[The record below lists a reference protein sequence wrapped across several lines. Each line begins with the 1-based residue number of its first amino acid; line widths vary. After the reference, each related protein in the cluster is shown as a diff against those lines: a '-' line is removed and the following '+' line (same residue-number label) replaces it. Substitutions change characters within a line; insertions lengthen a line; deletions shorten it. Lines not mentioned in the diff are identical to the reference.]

1 MQEVKI
7 QDLIVRC
14 IEYFK
19 EHCYTEN
26 RISKYKSLWRTGIVH
41 FMTERSIVN
50 YSPSIGADFVSSCH
64 LKGEIRH
71 QEREKIRSVQVL
83 DDMLLLGIIRKRC
96 FIPVHHSL
104 DDEVGREMEKLIT
117 HLINLRRSQVT
128 IKDYRLYLS
137 ELLAHLDI
145 SGVKTVEGIADKHI
159 LSFVSSHPTNKV
171 NVVSALRVLFRFWKE
186 EHIVNERFDDL
197 FDTYK
202 LRKKERIPSFYTA
215 EEVATVENSVS
226 RSSSVGK
233 RNYVSRYLSEYLPH
247 ELLN

>member
-83 DDMLLLGIIRKRC
+83 DDMLCWESSVSVVSFLFIIRLMMKLDERWRNS
-96 FIPVHHSL
+96 SL
-104 DDEVGREMEKLIT
+104 
-117 HLINLRRSQVT
+117 
-128 IKDYRLYLS
+128 
-137 ELLAHLDI
+137 
-145 SGVKTVEGIADKHI
+145 I
-159 LSFVSSHPTNKV
+159 L
-171 NVVSALRVLFRFWKE
+171 
-186 EHIVNERFDDL
+186 
-197 FDTYK
+197 
-202 LRKKERIPSFYTA
+202 
-215 EEVATVENSVS
+215 
-226 RSSSVGK
+226 
-233 RNYVSRYLSEYLPH
+233 
-247 ELLN
+247 